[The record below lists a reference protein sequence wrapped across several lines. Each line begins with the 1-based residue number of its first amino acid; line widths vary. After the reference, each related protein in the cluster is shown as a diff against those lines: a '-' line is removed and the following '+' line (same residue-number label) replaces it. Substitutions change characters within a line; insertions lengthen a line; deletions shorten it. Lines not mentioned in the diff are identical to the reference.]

1 MYIIYYLM
9 IIIYCE
15 IKNFI
20 TYQVNLYLIY
30 FYIYLINSNNYN
42 RYFFIKYVKNIII
55 IHIMNNFLFFSLSS
69 CSFKLNFEFLSIK

>member
-1 MYIIYYLM
+1 M

-30 FYIYLINSNNYN
+30 FYIYLN
-42 RYFFIKYVKNIII
+42 KNIII